1 MDTILIALA
10 FVGGLAGLI
19 IVGMMVTMYFYSR
32 DALGPGHS
40 RKAHDL
46 HTFTA
51 RSVPVQVTTGAGQSE
66 INLGL
71 STDPGARYA
80 RGSMMVMACFILL
93 MVIALVSVL
102 NALLH

>member
-19 IVGMMVTMYFYSR
+19 IVGMMVTMYFYTR
-32 DALGPGHS
+32 GALGLTRFRGANGLRS
-40 RKAHDL
+40 L
-46 HTFTA
+46 TA
-51 RSVPVQVTTGAGQSE
+51 RSVPIQVTTGAGQSE

-80 RGSMMVMACFILL
+80 RGIMLVTAIILL
-93 MVIALVSVL
+93 LVVVAVVSVL
-102 NALLH
+102 SASLH